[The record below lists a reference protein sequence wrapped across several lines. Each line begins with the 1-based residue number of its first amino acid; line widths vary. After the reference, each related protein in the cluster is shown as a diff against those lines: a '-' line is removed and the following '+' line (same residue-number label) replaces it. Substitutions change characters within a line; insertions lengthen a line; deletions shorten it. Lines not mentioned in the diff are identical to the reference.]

1 MIRFRQLYFSLVLSL
16 FTLVSVIANPTV
28 DKVKVKNYLLKTN
41 RTIGFA
47 HMVVKKTKVFN
58 GNLSKSVNHERLAKK
73 YYNEGQLEKSVYHSY
88 RARTLANEV
97 IAENKAKAPMDASF
111 TAEEQQMASGKP
123 SDQELDDELAKEVP
137 ASVNGKDE
145 DLMNGNLDIDIQ

>member
-1 MIRFRQLYFSLVLSL
+1 MIRLRQLYLSL
-16 FTLVSVIANPTV
+16 ILSFFTLASVIANPSA
-28 DKVKVKNYLLKTN
+28 DKVKVKNFLLKSN

-58 GNLSKSVNHERLAKK
+58 GKLSKSVSHERLAKK
-73 YYNEGQLEKSVYHSY
+73 YYNEGQLEKSLYHSA
-88 RARTLANEV
+88 RARVLANEV

-111 TAEEQQMASGKP
+111 TAEEQQMTSAKP
-123 SDQELDDELAKEVP
+123 SDQELDEELSKEVP

-145 DLMNGNLDIDIQ
+145 DLMSGNLDIDIQ